1 MWTLFSEQQLILPKF
16 GLFLES
22 SQLLLLIN
30 RQSHICNWNQFSVN
44 YQHGWTFS
52 ETISIH
58 TKAVSNWRHSP
69 TPVESNPQFVQ
80 LEKSDYNCLFRA
92 INSINISIPSVRS
105 KVSSR
110 LWDISFL
117 FGMSVPWPSV
127 IFRPRLANGKHFT
140 IHWMLRSIHRKKYV
154 LYLLSISL
162 SFVKKALFLSGSHT
176 KIAYQEF
183 SEKTEKLCEW
193 FCIAMLGSCSF
204 CSCLTLIFSFVNY
217 YIFNMGEKSFYLMYA
232 TV

>member
-22 SQLLLLIN
+22 SQLLLN
-30 RQSHICNWNQFSVN
+30 KQSHICNWNQFSVN

-52 ETISIH
+52 ETLSIH

-69 TPVESNPQFVQ
+69 TPVESNSQFIQ
-80 LEKSDYNCLFRA
+80 LQKSDYTCLFRA
-92 INSINISIPSVRS
+92 INSINISIPPVRS

-154 LYLLSISL
+154 LYLLSIL
-162 SFVKKALFLSGSHT
+162 FSFVKKNLYFCQDHTQRLHIRNSARKRKNSVNGFALLCSGVVRF
-176 KIAYQEF
+176 ARA
-183 SEKTEKLCEW
+183 W
-193 FCIAMLGSCSF
+193 R
-204 CSCLTLIFSFVNY
+204 
-217 YIFNMGEKSFYLMYA
+217 
-232 TV
+232 